1 MTRLYDDPSSF
12 AEDALAGF
20 LDANASYVWGV
31 PGGVVRA
38 RFPRAGKVAVVVGGG
53 SGHYPSFAG
62 LVGTGLA
69 DGAVVGNVFTSPSSD
84 AAYSVAM
91 AASFGGGVLFSS
103 GNYTGDVMNFTL
115 AAERLR
121 DDGID
126 TRLVFVTDDVASA
139 PVHETGRRRG
149 IAGDFVVFKIAGA
162 AAEAGYVLDEVER
175 AAHLAND
182 RTRTLGVAF
191 AGCTLPGQDHPLF
204 SVARQKM
211 GVGLGI
217 HGEPGVSE
225 DDVPRA
231 ADLAR
236 LLVDAVLRELPTDAD
251 RVAAVVNGLGSTKYE
266 ELFVLWRTVSSLLT
280 RAGLEV
286 VEPEVGELVTSL
298 DMAGCSLTLVA
309 LDSELEALWRAPA
322 DAPGYKKGS
331 VATVA
336 AGTSRRG
343 QDRRV
348 AEVSGSSTAEPTP
361 LASREAQR
369 AARTALAALEA
380 MAAALERAEEELGRL
395 DAVAGDGDHGRG
407 MTRGVHSAC
416 TAAALVVDRGG
427 GLRSVLEAAGDAW
440 ASTAGGTSGVLWGAA
455 LRSAGE
461 HLDDGREMHAMR
473 VAAEDAAQDMTA
485 DRAGITARDVISALR
500 AVISAITRLGHA
512 EVGDKTMLDAL
523 VPFVDAL
530 ESEVARGVEW
540 IEAWCAAA
548 AVATTAAEATAAL
561 RPRVGRARP
570 LADRSLGTPDPG
582 AVSLALCLAAVAN
595 VLRPSSGSGS
605 S

>member
-1 MTRLYDDPSSF
+1 
-12 AEDALAGF
+12 
-20 LDANASYVWGV
+20 
-31 PGGVVRA
+31 
-38 RFPRAGKVAVVVGGG
+38 
-53 SGHYPSFAG
+53 
-62 LVGTGLA
+62 
-69 DGAVVGNVFTSPSSD
+69 
-84 AAYSVAM
+84 
-91 AASFGGGVLFSS
+91 
-103 GNYTGDVMNFTL
+103 
-115 AAERLR
+115 
-121 DDGID
+121 
-126 TRLVFVTDDVASA
+126 
-139 PVHETGRRRG
+139 
-149 IAGDFVVFKIAGA
+149 
-162 AAEAGYVLDEVER
+162 
-175 AAHLAND
+175 
-182 RTRTLGVAF
+182 
-191 AGCTLPGQDHPLF
+191 
-204 SVARQKM
+204 
-211 GVGLGI
+211 
-217 HGEPGVSE
+217 
-225 DDVPRA
+225 
-231 ADLAR
+231 
-236 LLVDAVLRELPTDAD
+236 
-251 RVAAVVNGLGSTKYE
+251 
-266 ELFVLWRTVSSLLT
+266 LFVLWRTVSSLLA

-286 VEPEVGELVTSL
+286 VEPEIGELVTSL

-348 AEVSGSSTAEPTP
+348 GEAPVSSSAAPTP

-380 MAAALERAEEELGRL
+380 MAAALGSAEEELGRL
-395 DAVAGDGDHGRG
+395 DTVAGDGDHGRG
-407 MTRGVHSAC
+407 MTRGVRGAC

-455 LRSAGE
+455 LRAAGE

-473 VAAEDAAQDMTA
+473 VAAEDGAQDMTA
-485 DRAGITARDVISALR
+485 DRAEDAARDVISALR
-500 AVISAITRLGHA
+500 AAISAITRLGNA

-530 ESEVARGVEW
+530 ESEVARGVQW
-540 IEAWCAAA
+540 IEAWCLAA

-582 AVSLALCLAAVAN
+582 AVSLALCLAVVAN